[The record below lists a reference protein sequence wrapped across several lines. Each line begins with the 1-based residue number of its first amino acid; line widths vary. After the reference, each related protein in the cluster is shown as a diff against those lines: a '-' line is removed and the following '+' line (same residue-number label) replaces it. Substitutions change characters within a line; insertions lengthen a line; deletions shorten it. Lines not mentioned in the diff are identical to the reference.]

1 MRISDWS
8 SDVCSSDLDN
18 TLLIF
23 TSDHAHYPEP
33 SYVQVARDER
43 TGDDGYDPYF
53 VDRIP
58 MFVRAPWLEMPA
70 RFDAHDRTS
79 LGLAPTVLSLLGIDR
94 ARNSFVGQSIFR
106 PYQSGD
112 PGLRIAP
119 LGPSVYAIH
128 AGHVYAPGKI
138 PARSEEQ
145 TSELQSLM

>member
-79 LGLAPTVLSLLGIDR
+79 LGLAPTVLSLLDR
-94 ARNSFVGQSIFR
+94 KSTRLNSS
-106 PYQSGD
+106 
-112 PGLRIAP
+112 
-119 LGPSVYAIH
+119 H
-128 AGHVYAPGKI
+128 
-138 PARSEEQ
+138 
-145 TSELQSLM
+145 